1 MTSLNWSWT
10 LLHSTS
16 IGQVCMIPQGKC
28 VMGWEV
34 VVGLE
39 VVTPIPIQLLNFLN
53 LVWTFMSKS

>member
-1 MTSLNWSWT
+1 MILKILSWSWT

-16 IGQVCMIPQGKC
+16 MRKVLMVSQGRC

-39 VVTPIPIQLLNFLN
+39 VIASVTI
-53 LVWTFMSKS
+53 